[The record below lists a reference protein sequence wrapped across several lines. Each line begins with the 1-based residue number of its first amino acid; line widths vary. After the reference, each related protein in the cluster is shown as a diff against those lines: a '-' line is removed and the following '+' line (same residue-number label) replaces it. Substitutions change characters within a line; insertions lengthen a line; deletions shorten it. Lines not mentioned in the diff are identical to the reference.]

1 MQRLYPEFRLNPTD
15 EQLLE
20 AYTAPLK
27 ASPFVRFNFVSTIDG
42 AATHAGL
49 SGALGSSADHRVFGL
64 LRRLADVILVGAG
77 TIRAEGYEGELLD
90 EPSRSWRLAHAM
102 TMRPVLGIVSGRLE
116 LDPSSELFTQNPG
129 EIMIFTSAHADTQRE
144 NALNEVA
151 EVLRCPDSTGVVDPH
166 WIKDVL
172 AQRGHLMI
180 HAEGGPQLLG
190 AFHEAGAV
198 DSLCLTTAPLM
209 AGGNA
214 PRIGSGSSQ
223 APLRHMALHS
233 LLEEEGN
240 LIAEY
245 RRGT

>member
-1 MQRLYPEFRLNPTD
+1 MQRIYPHFQPNPTD

-20 AYTAPLK
+20 TYMAP
-27 ASPFVRFNFVSTIDG
+27 ANAAPFVRFNFVSSIDG

-90 EPSRSWRLAHAM
+90 ETSRSWRLAHEKS
-102 TMRPVLGIVSGRLE
+102 TRPVLGIVSGRLD
-116 LDPSSELFTQNPG
+116 LDPTSDLFTQNPG
-129 EIMIFTSAHADTQRE
+129 EILIFTSAQADTQRE
-144 NALNEVA
+144 KKLRNVA
-151 EVLRCPDSTGVVDPH
+151 EVLRCPDPTGSVDPH
-166 WIKDVL
+166 WIKNEL
-172 AQRGHLMI
+172 MQRGHSMI

-190 AFHEAGAV
+190 AFHQADTV
-198 DSLCLTTAPLM
+198 DSLCLTTSPLM
-209 AGGNA
+209 AGGTA
-214 PRIGSGSSQ
+214 PRIISGQ
-223 APLRHMALHS
+223 AEAPLRRMGLHS

-245 RRGT
+245 RRAM